1 MKAEFKSDLDR
12 DSAGH
17 SADLQQL
24 ELDGLYRKERILNAR
39 QGVEIEIDGNR
50 LINFCSN
57 DYLGLANHPRI
68 ARAMQD
74 AAVEFGTGSSASPLV
89 SGKTVLHRSLEEKL
103 ADVTKRDRVLLMSCG
118 YMANLAIVAGLVSSR
133 NQWIF
138 EDRLCHASM
147 VDAARLSGARL
158 KRYTHASPASLE
170 GLLGAAQ
177 RDLKLVLTESVF
189 SMDGD
194 LAPLHELSGLCRKHR
209 ACLVVDDAHG
219 FGVLGNNG
227 LGGLDH
233 FSLDQSAV
241 PLLMATFGKALGT
254 YGAFIAGPAALIETL
269 VQRARTYIYTTS
281 LPAPL
286 AAAAHEALKVHEDEP
301 ERRDHLASRIRRFRS
316 GVRQLGIKTTS
327 AETPIQPVIIGD
339 SKKTQLASRMLEQNG
354 LFISAIRPPTVPR
367 NSSRLR
373 ITLSAGH
380 TDEQIDRLLDGLNK
394 CIAIGLI

>member
-1 MKAEFKSDLDR
+1 LKAEFKSDLDR

>member
-1 MKAEFKSDLDR
+1 
-12 DSAGH
+12 
-17 SADLQQL
+17 
-24 ELDGLYRKERILNAR
+24 
-39 QGVEIEIDGNR
+39 
-50 LINFCSN
+50 
-57 DYLGLANHPRI
+57 
-68 ARAMQD
+68 
-74 AAVEFGTGSSASPLV
+74 
-89 SGKTVLHRSLEEKL
+89 
-103 ADVTKRDRVLLMSCG
+103 
-118 YMANLAIVAGLVSSR
+118 
-133 NQWIF
+133 
-138 EDRLCHASM
+138 
-147 VDAARLSGARL
+147 
-158 KRYTHASPASLE
+158 
-170 GLLGAAQ
+170 
-177 RDLKLVLTESVF
+177 
-189 SMDGD
+189 MDGD